1 MVFDIAET
9 RRVEAGEEERSLY
22 GAEDA
27 FREEEAEHVVALID
41 IRNKAEGKGET

>member
-1 MVFDIAET
+1 LGT
-9 RRVEAGEEERSLY
+9 GEEERSLY

-27 FREEEAEHVVALID
+27 FWEGEAEHVVPLID